1 MDTST
6 PLAAAPVACGADPD
20 ADADPDEDPAEAVG
34 AELVGAPLR
43 DDEKEDVM
51 LGEITPDEDDG
62 ITDED
67 EGIADELLGAMMG
80 VDEDIGEEVGE
91 CAAALT
97 YSTVTVMV
105 FAGRA
110 RAGEERARRVERRR
124 DLVGMLMLLLLMLF
138 CCLFVDV

>member
-6 PLAAAPVACGADPD
+6 PLAAAPVACGAD
-20 ADADPDEDPAEAVG
+20 ADADVDEDPAEAVETG
-34 AELVGAPLR
+34 AELVGAPLW
-43 DDEKEDVM
+43 DENEDVM
-51 LGEITPDEDDG
+51 LGEITPDEDEG
-62 ITDED
+62 ITDDD

-91 CAAALT
+91 CAAALM
-97 YSTVTVMV
+97 YWTVTVMV

-124 DLVGMLMLLLLMLF
+124 DLVGMLMLLMLF

>member
-6 PLAAAPVACGADPD
+6 PLAAAPVACGAD
-20 ADADPDEDPAEAVG
+20 ADADPDEDPAEAVETG

-43 DDEKEDVM
+43 DDENEDVM
-51 LGEITPDEDDG
+51 LGEITPDEDEG

-124 DLVGMLMLLLLMLF
+124 DLEGMLMLF

>member
-6 PLAAAPVACGADPD
+6 PLAAAPVACGAD
-20 ADADPDEDPAEAVG
+20 ADADEDPAEAVETG
-34 AELVGAPLR
+34 AELVGAPLW
-43 DDEKEDVM
+43 DENEDVM
-51 LGEITPDEDDG
+51 LGEITPDD
-62 ITDED
+62 D

-91 CAAALT
+91 CAAALM
-97 YSTVTVMV
+97 YWTVTVMV

-124 DLVGMLMLLLLMLF
+124 DLVGMLMLLMLF